1 VNALTAIESELASAG
16 VVGFLHAR
24 DLATDA
30 EVGLRAEEPVVLAS
44 VFKVAVALELA
55 RQFDAGH
62 LDPTERVVVGAAGR
76 TLGPTGLSALQDEVA
91 ISLRDLAQLMMSV
104 SDNTATDV
112 LIARVGMA
120 AIQHTLR
127 RLGLE
132 RTVLD
137 LDCRT
142 LLSRLAADLRLSADE
157 MERLSQLGESPLAAL
172 PAERWSECRDLRAES
187 TNRATAREAT
197 RLLQLIWR
205 DEAAS
210 PDACAFVR
218 RIMGQQVW
226 PHRLRAGFPAD
237 VRVSGKT
244 GSLPFIR
251 NEVGVVEYP
260 DGGRYAVAAFTVAE
274 DPSPEQ
280 PAADRVIG
288 TVARMMVE
296 ALRTDAAVGAA
307 APEAATA

>member
-1 VNALTAIESELASAG
+1 MTTTSRRSGTLTAIESELESAG

-24 DLATDA
+24 DLATGA
-30 EVGLRAEEPVVLAS
+30 EFGHRADEPVVLAS
-44 VFKVAVALELA
+44 VFKIAVALELA
-55 RQFDAGH
+55 RQFDAGQ

-76 TLGPTGLSALQDEVA
+76 TLGPTGVSALQDEVV
-91 ISLRDLAQLMMSV
+91 ISLRDLAQLMITV
-104 SDNTATDV
+104 SDNTATDL

-120 AIQHTLR
+120 SIQRTLR

-132 RTVLD
+132 RTVLE

-142 LLSRLAADLRLSADE
+142 LLSRLAADLGLSAEE
-157 MERLSQLGESPLAAL
+157 MERLSQLGESPLADL
-172 PAERWSECRDLRAES
+172 PAERWSGCRDLRAES
-187 TNRATAREAT
+187 TNHSTPRET
-197 RLLQLIWR
+197 THLLQLVWR

-226 PHRLRAGFPAD
+226 PHRLRAGFPAE

-260 DGGRYAVAAFTVAE
+260 DGGRYAVAVFTVAA
-274 DPSPEQ
+274 DSSPEQ
-280 PAADRVIG
+280 PDADRVIG

-296 ALRTDAAVGAA
+296 ALRSSGQGGV
-307 APEAATA
+307 E